1 MDQLCLRVAEFT
13 ACSGTSLQAFM
24 KEYHLSSWETD
35 KCSGKGL
42 HQSQREPPRILSTP
56 FLHGSPAESELPGRQ
71 PLLSH
76 ELHPLPSLAEGTGG
90 GLSMREVSQSDFLP
104 WEHQVKNMKIAEC
117 IELFRKRIL
126 RWNRL

>member
-1 MDQLCLRVAEFT
+1 MLR
-13 ACSGTSLQAFM
+13 
-24 KEYHLSSWETD
+24 
-35 KCSGKGL
+35 KGL
-42 HQSQREPPRILSTP
+42 APEPERAPRILSMP

-71 PLLSH
+71 SLLSH

-104 WEHQVKNMKIAEC
+104 WEYQVKNMKIAEC